1 MTMSAAE
8 KETAVGPAAA
18 ILAGG
23 TFAEVAGFDTEDLEA
38 LYGLAYNEYEQ
49 GQYADAERTFQVLCF
64 HDHLSARFWLGLGA
78 ARQQLKDYA
87 GAIMAYS
94 MVAETGNTDP
104 LAPLRAAEC
113 YIALGLFEEAV
124 SGLEAALDWADNAGD
139 RQAVIRHVEILYQ
152 ALEQMLA
159 ADGEAVE
166 GDAR

>member
-1 MTMSAAE
+1 MTTSAAHE
-8 KETAVGPAAA
+8 SAAQEPAAS

-23 TFAEVAGFDTEDLEA
+23 TFAAVAGLDADDLEA
-38 LYGLAYNEYEQ
+38 IYHLGYNQYEQ
-49 GQYADAERTFQVLCF
+49 EQYAEAERAFQVLCF
-64 HDHLSARFWLGLGA
+64 HDHLSPRFWLSLGA

-94 MVAETGNTDP
+94 MIPETGSANP

-124 SGLEAALDWADNAGD
+124 SGLEAALDWADNGGD
-139 RQAVIRHVEILYQ
+139 RQGVIRHVEILFQ